1 MTARYALHGFFMSG
15 PTYKIGLMLTLC
27 GEAFDYISVNLRA
40 GEHKTPEFLAINRF
54 GQVPALVDTSNGR
67 GLCQSGAILDY
78 LADKTGQF
86 GGATLDDRLR
96 AREWLFWGWDKLD
109 APIYRLRGWKRGF
122 RQLEAPQVA
131 MYEAERKAA
140 LDTLEQWF
148 ASGHHWL
155 AGAQPTIADIDLFGV
170 VVFVDESGEDLSTY
184 PSIRAWMDRISSLPH
199 FAPPS
204 TLLPPES
211 RKAG

>member
-86 GGATLDDRLR
+86 GGATLGDRLR

-109 APIYRLRGWKRGF
+109 APIYRLRAWKRGF
-122 RQLEAPQVA
+122 RQLEGPQVA

-140 LDTLEQWF
+140 LDTLEHWF
-148 ASGHHWL
+148 ALGHHWL

-170 VVFVDESGEDLSTY
+170 VIFADDSGEDLSAY
-184 PSIRAWMDRISSLPH
+184 PAIRAWMDRISALPH
-199 FAPPS
+199 FAPPA
-204 TLLPPES
+204 TLLTAES

>member
-54 GQVPALVDTSNGR
+54 GQVPALVDISNGR

-148 ASGHHWL
+148 AAGHHWL

-170 VVFVDESGEDLSTY
+170 VVFADESGEDLTTY